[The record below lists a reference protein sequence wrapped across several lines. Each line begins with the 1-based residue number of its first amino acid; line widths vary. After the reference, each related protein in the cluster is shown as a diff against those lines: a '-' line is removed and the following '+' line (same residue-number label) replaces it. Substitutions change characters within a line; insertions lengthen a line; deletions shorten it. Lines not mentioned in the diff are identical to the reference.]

1 MTEQEKQEIISE
13 VKAFVMDEVKKEIKI
28 KEHTRK
34 ILEGP
39 REKWYGKSG
48 SIRRES
54 TMCEAFPT
62 PYMAW
67 DAWEH
72 IRRLTCLVC
81 GERYVRQI
89 ENNPDAERICDEIC
103 QKIYDLRMEVGKCD
117 EDGKM
122 QS

>member
-1 MTEQEKQEIISE
+1 MTEQEKQEIIAE
-13 VKAFVMDEVKKEIKI
+13 VKSSVMDEVKKEVGI
-28 KEHTRK
+28 KEHTQK
-34 ILEGP
+34 VLKET
-39 REKWYGKSG
+39 REKWYGESG
-48 SIRRES
+48 SIRRKS
-54 TMCEAFPT
+54 TMCDAFPT

-103 QKIYDLRMEVGKCD
+103 RKIYDLRMEVVKED
-117 EDGKM
+117 EDE
-122 QS
+122 